1 MKLQYTLPARQRL
14 TEIEDYLTLHSS
26 ERTAT
31 KVVDGLLKKALS
43 LVDNPRKGRPVRY
56 LAHRGKGHR
65 ALSAN
70 RYLLVYFV
78 EGDTIFITDFFDTR
92 QHPSRMR
99 G

>member
-14 TEIEDYLTLHSS
+14 TKIEDYLTVHAS
-26 ERTAT
+26 EQTAA

-43 LVDNPRKGRPVRY
+43 LVDPPRKGRPVRH

-65 ALSAN
+65 GLSAS
-70 RYLLVYFV
+70 RYLVVYLL
-78 EGDTIFITDFFDTR
+78 EGETIFITDFFDTK